1 MYRTAGTAYQLSSL
15 LAHTILP
22 ACPAK
27 TTLPLP
33 QLTLFCHPAP
43 ATLQATLSRMG
54 EQCDPHVYYQR
65 VRLPMSGWRN
75 NAALPEGLVYEG
87 QFGNQVGGWRG
98 GVGWGGGEWG
108 G

>member
-1 MYRTAGTAYQLSSL
+1 MEE
-15 LAHTILP
+15 
-22 ACPAK
+22 K
-27 TTLPLP
+27 
-33 QLTLFCHPAP
+33 
-43 ATLQATLSRMG
+43 
-54 EQCDPHVYYQR
+54 CDPHVYYER

-108 G
+108 GC